1 MANDVEQLR
10 SKLEHLQQQLAAAD
24 TLKPET
30 REQLAEIL
38 SDVQRVLGGTSGKGA
53 SISAR
58 LSEAALEFEEQHPT
72 LAGTLASVIDALS
85 RMGI

>member
-1 MANDVEQLR
+1 MANDVDQLR
-10 SKLEHLQQQLAAAD
+10 SKLEHLQQQLAGTD
-24 TLKPET
+24 ELKPET

-38 SDVQRVLGGTSGKGA
+38 ADVQRVLAGKSGKDA

-58 LSEAALEFEEQHPT
+58 LSEAAVEFEEQHPT
-72 LAGTLASVIDALS
+72 LAGTLGSVIDALS